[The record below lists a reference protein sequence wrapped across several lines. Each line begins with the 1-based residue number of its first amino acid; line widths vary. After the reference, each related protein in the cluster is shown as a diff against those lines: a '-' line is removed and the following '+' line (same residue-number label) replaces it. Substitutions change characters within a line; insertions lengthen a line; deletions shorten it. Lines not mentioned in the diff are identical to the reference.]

1 MLEKVQ
7 HIRRSQ
13 FITTYGPGAIIEGRK
28 GPRVIPSLDIG
39 LGKYFSQEI
48 LEEFEIP
55 DIRMTY
61 LVNGASIFSLPT
73 NAALKKKDSL
83 YIYRTKEFPVW
94 RICAN
99 WKKHKNPDS
108 ILYEGN
114 NVDFKCP
121 VCGEIGEPVR
131 FILACADGHM
141 DDIPWNT
148 LVHEKEK
155 GTNCK
160 GWFYWKGGGSSVK
173 SIEIEC
179 PTCNQKKT
187 VEEIY
192 KKGSRCTGRL
202 PEREFSGPY
211 RPKKCGSHMKVIQ
224 RQATNLR
231 IPEVLT
237 LLTIPEYDTRIA
249 RIIQGKSVL
258 NLIENLEDAGV
269 LDEENFMKGIN
280 KKLEREEILKETF
293 ECISY
298 YISKHNWKDF
308 LNLYQSINPKSR
320 EDKCEYKDMLIE
332 EFRSLKNSSEIGYI
346 SDNKNFSIRKS
357 KEFMLSLHHNEIP
370 LKVAGIDVLRT
381 VTVQR
386 GYRRMPNLKVENHPE
401 CNSLVP
407 IDVKIPS
414 SGEKW
419 LPGFESIGEG
429 IFITASKNPAISLA
443 PISYDV
449 KIEEKDSKNGG
460 LLRDVNVKDPLFI
473 WWHTLSHAL
482 IRTLSLYSGY
492 SSSSLKER
500 VYLDDSKGVN
510 EGGILIYTTMSGND
524 GGMGGLTGTISNFEE
539 VLTRTLESIALCSND
554 PLCIEQKMNEKSCN
568 GSACHSCLLVS
579 ETSCEHRNMW
589 LDRHMILGD

>member
-1 MLEKVQ
+1 MLERVQ

-13 FITTYGPGAIIEGRK
+13 FITTYGPGAIIEGRR
-28 GPRVIPSLDIG
+28 GPRVIPSLDVG
-39 LGKYFSQEI
+39 LGIYFSQEI

-61 LVNGASIFSLPT
+61 LVGGARIFSLPT
-73 NAALKKKDSL
+73 NAALKKNDSWH
-83 YIYRTKEFPVW
+83 IYKTKEFPVW

-99 WKKHKNPDS
+99 WKKHRNPDS

-114 NVDFKCP
+114 NVDSKCP

-141 DDIPWNT
+141 DDIPWNIF
-148 LVHEKEK
+148 VHEKEK
-155 GTNCK
+155 GTSCK

-179 PTCNQKKT
+179 PTCDQKIT
-187 VEEIY
+187 VGDVY
-192 KKGSRCTGRL
+192 RKNMRCTGRL
-202 PEREFSGPY
+202 PEREFSGAY
-211 RPKKCGSHMKVIQ
+211 RPRKCGGHMKVIQ

-237 LLTIPEYDTRIA
+237 LLTIPKYDTTMA
-249 RIIQGKSVL
+249 RIIQGKTVL

-269 LDEENFMKGIN
+269 LDEENFIKGIY
-280 KKLEREEILKETF
+280 KKLERDALLKETV
-293 ECISY
+293 ECISRY
-298 YISKHNWKDF
+298 MSKHSWKDF
-308 LNLYQSINPKSR
+308 LNLYQGINPKSR
-320 EDKCEYKDMLIE
+320 EDKCEYRDMLIE
-332 EFRSLKNSSEIGYI
+332 EFRSLKDASESGFT
-346 SDNKNFSIRKS
+346 SDNKNFSIRRLR
-357 KEFMLSLHHNEIP
+357 EYTLSLPNSKMT
-370 LKVAGIDVLRT
+370 LKIAGIDVLRT

-407 IDVKIPS
+407 IDVKVPS

-429 IFITASKNPAISLA
+429 IFITASKNPDIRLA
-443 PISYDV
+443 PISCDV
-449 KIEEKDSKNGG
+449 KREEKDSKTGG
-460 LLRDVNVKDPLFI
+460 LFIGIDVKNPLFI

-500 VYLDDSKGVN
+500 VYLDDSEEVN

-524 GGMGGLTGTISNFEE
+524 GGMGGLTGTIPNFEE
-539 VLTRTLESIALCSND
+539 ILSITMESIILCSND
-554 PLCIEQKMNEKSCN
+554 PLCIEQRINEKNCN

-589 LDRHMILGD
+589 LDRHMVLGD